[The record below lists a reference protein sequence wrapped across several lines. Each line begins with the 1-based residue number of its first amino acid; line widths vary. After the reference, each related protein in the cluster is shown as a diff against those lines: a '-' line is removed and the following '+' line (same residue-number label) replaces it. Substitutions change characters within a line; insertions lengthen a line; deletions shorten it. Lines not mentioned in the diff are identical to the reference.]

1 MKTTTFENAKPGDRV
16 WDICRGWGT
25 VTANRFSGNLKSYS
39 LDVELDEGTSN
50 AFTIEGKGGAN
61 DINPI
66 LFWNEVKIE
75 APEQPPRTKL
85 IHGVEIPDISFQPKD
100 NEEYYYPSPSC
111 EDFYEN
117 TSYEDYEADR
127 HRANYGLCY
136 PYTDEGKKVASLHAK
151 AMLGIKE

>member
-16 WDICRGWGT
+16 WDIRKGWGT
-25 VTANRFSGNLKSYS
+25 IDKLNPHSTYSIIVNFDLDKQGEFTYTVKGKSFMS
-39 LDVELDEGTSN
+39 DVNQS
-50 AFTIEGKGGAN
+50 
-61 DINPI
+61 
-66 LFWNEVKIE
+66 LFWDELKIE

-85 IHGVEIPDISFQPKD
+85 INGVEVPDISFYPD
-100 NEEYYYPSPSC
+100 LNEKYYYPSPSC

-136 PYTDEGKKVASLHAK
+136 PYTKEGKKVAILHAK

>member
-16 WDICRGWGT
+16 WDIRKGWGIIKELNPHSTYPIT
-25 VTANRFSGNLKSYS
+25 VNFD
-39 LDVELDEGTSN
+39 LDKN
-50 AFTIEGKGGAN
+50 GGATYTVKGKSFMSDVN
-61 DINPI
+61 QS
-66 LFWNEVKIE
+66 LFWNKIKIK

-85 IHGVEIPDISFQPKD
+85 INGVEVPDISFYPNI

-136 PYTDEGKKVASLHAK
+136 PYTDEGRKAASLHAK
-151 AMLGIKE
+151 AMLGIS

>member
-16 WDICRGWGT
+16 WDIRKGWGT
-25 VTANRFSGNLKSYS
+25 IDKLNPHSTYSIIVNFDLDKQGEFTYTVKGKSFMS
-39 LDVELDEGTSN
+39 
-50 AFTIEGKGGAN
+50 
-61 DINPI
+61 DINQL

-85 IHGVEIPDISFQPKD
+85 INGVELPDISFYPNL

-111 EDFYEN
+111 EDFCGN
-117 TSYEDYEADR
+117 TSYEDYQADR

-136 PYTDEGKKVASLHAK
+136 PFTDEGRKAAILHAK
-151 AMLGIKE
+151 AMLGIS